1 MRVLI
6 VEDDQGMAENI
17 ALILKKISSA
27 IDIANDGER
36 GRLMA
41 LTTNYDLILL
51 DYNLPKI
58 NGREILEE
66 LRKDGKTT
74 PVIML
79 TVRSE
84 LEDKVDL
91 LNSGAD
97 DYLTKPFAAS
107 ELLARIKSI
116 RRRPENL
123 KKPTLKVADV
133 ELNPDKFSVAK
144 NGEKIF
150 LSTKEFSLLEYLMEN
165 KGYFLSRQEIME
177 HVWDENADPFSNTVE
192 VHIMKLRKKIEKP
205 GEQLIFTLSNRG
217 YKIDEAR

>member
-6 VEDDQGMAENI
+6 VDDDQGMAENI

-27 IDIANDGER
+27 VDIANDGER
-36 GRLMA
+36 GRLLA

-58 NGREILEE
+58 SGREILEE
-66 LRKDGKTT
+66 LRKDGKNT

-84 LEDKVDL
+84 LDDKVDL

-97 DYLTKPFAAS
+97 DYLTKPFAAA
-107 ELLARIKSI
+107 ELLARIKTI

-123 KKPTLKVADV
+123 KGPILKISDLELDADR
-133 ELNPDKFSVAK
+133 FSVTK
-144 NGEKIF
+144 GGQKIF
-150 LSTKEFSLLEYLMEN
+150 LSTKEFALLEYLLEN
-165 KGYFLSRQEIME
+165 KGYVLSRQEIME

-192 VHIMKLRKKIEKP
+192 VHIMKLRKKIERP
-205 GEQLIFTLSNRG
+205 GEQLIFTISNRG
-217 YKIDEAR
+217 YKIDEEK